1 MDLSDNKGDN
11 VSKKDNKADWE
22 ELLESLTNESKK
34 RNAPTN
40 GLVTWLGQVL
50 GGLAGI
56 GILSFISGFFL
67 MKLND
72 YANTAWDF
80 VPAGASYWEC
90 FNVMVFVWLLYMLKL
105 AIQHS
110 FASPKKGDKE

>member
-1 MDLSDNKGDN
+1 M
-11 VSKKDNKADWE
+11 SKKDNKADWE
-22 ELLESLTNESKK
+22 AVLESLTNESKK

-56 GILSFISGFFL
+56 GILSFISGFLL

-110 FASPKKGDKE
+110 FAYPKKGDKE

>member
-1 MDLSDNKGDN
+1 M
-11 VSKKDNKADWE
+11 SKKDNKADWE
-22 ELLESLTNESKK
+22 AVLESLTNESKK

-72 YANTAWDF
+72 YANTA
-80 VPAGASYWEC
+80 
-90 FNVMVFVWLLYMLKL
+90 
-105 AIQHS
+105 
-110 FASPKKGDKE
+110 

>member
-1 MDLSDNKGDN
+1 M
-11 VSKKDNKADWE
+11 SKRASKEEWE
-22 ELLESLTNESKK
+22 AVLESLTTETKK

-40 GLVTWLGQVL
+40 GLVTWLGQVF
-50 GGLAGI
+50 GGLVGI

-72 YANTAWDF
+72 YANRAWDF
-80 VPAGASYWEC
+80 VPDGASYWEC
-90 FNVMVFVWLLYMLKL
+90 FNVMVFVWLFYMLKL
-105 AIQHS
+105 AILHS